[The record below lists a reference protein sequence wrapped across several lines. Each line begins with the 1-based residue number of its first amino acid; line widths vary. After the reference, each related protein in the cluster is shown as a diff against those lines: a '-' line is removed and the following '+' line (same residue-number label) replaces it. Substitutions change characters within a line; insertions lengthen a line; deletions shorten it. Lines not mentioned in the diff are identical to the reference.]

1 MSRIVH
7 PNETACISTHIIMPS
22 QSNALG
28 TVFGGQIMAWI
39 DVCAAISAQ
48 RFARATV
55 VTAAMDQLMFR
66 APIRHGEIA
75 VLQSQVNWAGT
86 SSMEIGVRVEG
97 EEPITGVRTHTST
110 AYLTFVALDEHGAK
124 VSLPTLV
131 PQTAEDKQRWD
142 QALERRKQRLSAR
155 ERDRRRRGQ

>member
-1 MSRIVH
+1 
-7 PNETACISTHIIMPS
+7 MPS

-39 DVCAAISAQ
+39 DICAAISAQ
-48 RFARATV
+48 RFARTTV

-86 SSMEIGVRVEG
+86 SSMEIGVRVER
-97 EEPITGVRTHTST
+97 EEPTTGARTHTST
-110 AYLTFVALDEHGAK
+110 AYLTFVALDEEGEK
-124 VSLPTLV
+124 VGLPTLE
-131 PQTAEDKQRWD
+131 PQTPEEKLRWEE
-142 QALERRKQRLSAR
+142 AVERRKQRLSAR
-155 ERDRRRRGQ
+155 ERDRRRRGC

>member
-7 PNETACISTHIIMPS
+7 PSETACMSTHIIMPS

-39 DVCAAISAQ
+39 DICAAISAQ

-97 EEPITGVRTHTST
+97 EEPITGARTHTST
-110 AYLTFVALDEHGAK
+110 AYLTFVALDETGAK
-124 VSLPTLV
+124 VSLPTLA
-131 PQTAEDKQRWD
+131 PQTAEDKQRWEE
-142 QALERRKQRLSAR
+142 ALERRKQRLSAR
-155 ERDRRRRGQ
+155 ERDRHRRSE

>member
-1 MSRIVH
+1 MPRTVH
-7 PNETACISTHIIMPS
+7 PSETRCESQHIIMPS

-39 DVCAAISAQ
+39 DICAAISAQ

-55 VTAAMDQLMFR
+55 VTVAMDQLMFR

-75 VLQSQVNWAGT
+75 VLTSQVNWAGN

-97 EEPITGVRTHTST
+97 EEPTTGARTHTST
-110 AYLTFVALDEHGAK
+110 AYLTFVALDENGDK
-124 VSLPTLV
+124 LQLPTLT
-131 PQTAEDKQRWD
+131 PQTDEEKQRWLD
-142 QALERRKQRLSAR
+142 AQERRKHRLAAR
-155 ERDRRRRGQ
+155 AHDRQGLQS